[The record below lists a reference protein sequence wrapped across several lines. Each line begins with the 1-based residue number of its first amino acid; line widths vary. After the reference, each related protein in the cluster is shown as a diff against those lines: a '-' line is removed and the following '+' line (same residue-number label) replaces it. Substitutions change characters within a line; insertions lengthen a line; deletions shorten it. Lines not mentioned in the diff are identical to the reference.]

1 MESLD
6 SRIKRI
12 EQRLSSI
19 EKFMAENLAPRKKN
33 ADFSINLGRTSEP
46 VEEVSQDYHYDY
58 SKEINSNTGVKAQ
71 FHQIDSSIFN
81 DAPKKVINDDSLATV
96 AGGALVVIL
105 MFFLGK
111 FLLDASWLSSATQIA
126 TAAAVGF
133 AFIGAGYIFKSNN
146 LAFTKYLPVVG
157 LVSLYVCIYGASNYY
172 SIIPKNVALIALLGI
187 SVLGVFLSVEFK
199 LTVYQI
205 ISALGGYLAPLYISY
220 NSDLGFTNFYYLILS
235 LLFLVGVIW
244 LQLVPAAITGA
255 FLSLFICG
263 ISDYVD
269 HDVMNKVSFTS
280 GHFVIFA
287 SAYVLHVMNSKEIVN
302 KYFTYAF
309 SLFIF
314 LFYTVQYYYLQAIGR
329 TQVLVFCAAMILI
342 VGLAVG
348 VIKKWSQSEKTQLT
362 ADLLFS
368 LQIAMVA
375 HALFYVVLPT
385 RIQSIAVIAA
395 GLIFFKTLI
404 FWGKKEVQLKRL
416 LTYLFLLIIGV
427 NALEVILNQFAND
440 NKLVLMS
447 GAIYAVVLFYVLL
460 FEKTIG
466 HLNVKPKAIA
476 GIAYVF
482 LLATVYAA
490 TEKISG
496 TVHLASVGVG
506 FILALSHFVYLFK
519 KSQATEAE

>member
-19 EKFMAENLAPRKKN
+19 EKFMAENMAPRKKN
-33 ADFSINLGRTSEP
+33 GDFSINLGRTSEP
-46 VEEVSQDYHYDY
+46 VEVSKDYHYDY
-58 SKEINSNTGVKAQ
+58 SKEINSNKGEKAQ

-81 DAPKKVINDDSLATV
+81 DSPKKVINDDSLATV

-105 MFFLGK
+105 MYFLGK
-111 FLLDASWLSSATQIA
+111 FLLDASWLSQSTQIA
-126 TAAAVGF
+126 TAAAIGF
-133 AFIGAGYIFKSNN
+133 AFIGSGYVFKNHN

-172 SIIPKNVALIALLGI
+172 SIIPKNVALISLLGV

-205 ISALGGYLAPLYISY
+205 ISAIGGYLAPLYISY
-220 NSDLGFTNFYYLILS
+220 NSDLGFTNFYFLILS
-235 LLFLVGVIW
+235 LLFLVGVVW

-269 HDVMNKVSFTS
+269 QDVMNKVLFTS

-287 SAYVLHVMNSKEIVN
+287 SAYVLHVMKSKEVVN

-309 SLFIF
+309 SLFF
-314 LFYTVQYYYLQAIGR
+314 LLFYIVQYYYLQAVGR
-329 TQVLVFCAAMILI
+329 TQMLAFCATMILI
-342 VGLAVG
+342 VALAVG
-348 VIKKWSQSEKTQLT
+348 VIKKWTQPEKTQLT
-362 ADLLFS
+362 ADLMFS

-375 HALFYVVLPT
+375 HALFYVVLPA
-385 RIQSIAVIAA
+385 RVQSIAVIAT
-395 GLIFFKTLI
+395 GLVFFKTLV
-404 FWGKKEVQLKRL
+404 FWGEKETQLKRL
-416 LTYLFLLIIGV
+416 LTYLVLLIVGV
-427 NALEVILNQFAND
+427 NALEVILNQFTSN

-447 GAIYAVVLFYVLL
+447 GAVYALVLFYVLL

-496 TVHLASVGVG
+496 TVHLVAVGVG
-506 FILALSHFVYLFK
+506 FVLALSHFVYLFK
-519 KSQATEAE
+519 KSQVAEAE